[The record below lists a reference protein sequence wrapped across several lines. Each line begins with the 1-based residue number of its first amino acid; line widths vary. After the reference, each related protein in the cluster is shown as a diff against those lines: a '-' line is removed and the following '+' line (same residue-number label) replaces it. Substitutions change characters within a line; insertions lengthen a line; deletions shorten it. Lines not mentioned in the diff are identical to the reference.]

1 MNTKKENRWNRVKK
15 IIVENEEEGM
25 RIDKFLAKI
34 EEDLSR
40 VAIQRLIEENK
51 IQVNGKK
58 PKASYKVCNGDI
70 IEI

>member
-1 MNTKKENRWNRVKK
+1 MKK

-51 IQVNGKK
+51 IQVYGKK
-58 PKASYKVCNGDI
+58 TKA
-70 IEI
+70 

>member
-1 MNTKKENRWNRVKK
+1 MKK

-58 PKASYKVCNGDI
+58 TKASYKVCNGDF
-70 IEI
+70 IEIEE